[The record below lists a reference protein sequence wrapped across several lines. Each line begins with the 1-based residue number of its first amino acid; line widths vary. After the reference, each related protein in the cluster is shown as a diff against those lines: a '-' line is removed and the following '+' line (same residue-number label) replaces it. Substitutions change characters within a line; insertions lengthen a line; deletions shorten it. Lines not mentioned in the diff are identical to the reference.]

1 MQCQISEAEFEF
13 AVCAIADLIQNDNRQ
28 EVDFS
33 ATSLSPSNVMFVL
46 EKLGIKQINKTKTS
60 NCEDFFTDY
69 EGGLV
74 LWCNAWLFTCVLMKG
89 SNYNGFIQDT
99 EAENN

>member
-1 MQCQISEAEFEF
+1 MKGTITELEFEV
-13 AVCAIADLIQNDNRQ
+13 ASSLIIDLIKDENKQ

-33 ATSLSPSNVMFVL
+33 STSLSPSNVMLVL

-74 LWCNAWLFTCVLMKG
+74 LWYNAWLFTCVLMKG
-89 SNYNGFIQDT
+89 SKYNGFIQDT
-99 EAENN
+99 KAENN

>member
-1 MQCQISEAEFEF
+1 MQGKMNEAEFEF
-13 AVCAIADLIQNDNRQ
+13 AYHAIADLVQDDSKQ

-33 ATSLSPSNVMFVL
+33 STSLSPSNVMFVL

-60 NCEDFFTDY
+60 NCEDFFTSY

-74 LWCNAWLFTCVLMKG
+74 LWYNAWLFTCVLMKG

>member
-1 MQCQISEAEFEF
+1 MQGKISNVEFEF
-13 AVCAIADLIQNDNRQ
+13 VCNAIADLIQDDNKK

-33 ATSLSPSNVMFVL
+33 ATSLSPSNVMYVL
-46 EKLGIKQINKTKTS
+46 EKLGIKQINKTETS

-74 LWCNAWLFTCVLMKG
+74 LWYNAWLFTLVLMKG
-89 SNYNGFIQDT
+89 SNYDK
-99 EAENN
+99 

>member
-1 MQCQISEAEFEF
+1 MQGKISEVEFEF
-13 AVCAIADLIQNDNRQ
+13 AYHAIADLIQDDSKQ

-33 ATSLSPSNVMFVL
+33 STSLSPSNVMFVL
-46 EKLGIKQINKTKTS
+46 EKLGIKQINKTTTS

-74 LWCNAWLFTCVLMKG
+74 LWYNAWLFTLVLMKG
-89 SNYNGFIQDT
+89 SNYDK
-99 EAENN
+99 